1 MVGTYDAV
9 LDLPQDVVVQKTS
22 VQRCLS
28 DGANINHRVV
38 SVEPLV
44 IGFVHPVHYV
54 QSPIGA

>member
-1 MVGTYDAV
+1 VGTYDAV

-28 DGANINHRVV
+28 YGANINDPVV

-44 IGFVHPVHYV
+44 IGSIHPVHYV
-54 QSPIGA
+54 KSPIGA